1 MQWDAADELDI
12 LMIRQNLAK
21 IQKAMLPSSKGAV
34 SISDIVILDDNLTED
49 YSLDRVK
56 SPMRDIAK
64 GSPFRQM
71 LCFLALCKSGH
82 AVFKINLKEYELGPG
97 GIMVC
102 YPGMIVES
110 IKISSDCKGAM
121 VAFAH
126 EVFFPDS
133 TAPCIKTLRRYML
146 SPLVLQLDEK
156 RSGMLFTSYNL
167 LKSTLQKPDY
177 DYKKD
182 TIQGYF
188 VGNIGAF
195 ERICSMMGHTNALTA
210 PYEDPEAYQAYIDG
224 YTEYRLEQFEFIKKY
239 YDVDF
244 LMMHDDWGNQNGM
257 FMSPDM
263 WRQFYKESER
273 RLAARAHEL
282 GMKYMH
288 HSCGYITPI
297 VGDLVEIGV
306 DSWHAVQPMN
316 DLKMLKET
324 YGDKLIFA
332 GCVDAQVTDVPG
344 VTEDVVRA
352 EVRRVIDTLGK
363 GGGLMVSSSVM
374 FSIIPKVDGIIDDEG
389 KKYGQYSTLK
399 FA

>member
-1 MQWDAADELDI
+1 MQWEAADELDI
-12 LMIRQNLAK
+12 QMIRQNLAK

-182 TIQGYF
+182 TIQG
-188 VGNIGAF
+188 GLHIMAAMIAQWTDMEN
-195 ERICSMMGHTNALTA
+195 NAI
-210 PYEDPEAYQAYIDG
+210 PESPKSRD
-224 YTEYRLEQFEFIKKY
+224 ESLFLNFIS
-239 YDVDF
+239 DVQR
-244 LMMHDDWGNQNGM
+244 NC
-257 FMSPDM
+257 
-263 WRQFYKESER
+263 YKERKISFYSEKFCISPKYFA
-273 RLAARAHEL
+273 RLIYSVSGRHPAQWIKDYVIMEAKVMLRSGSFTVQQVSDAL
-282 GMKYMH
+282 NFPNSSFFGKYFK
-288 HSCGYITPI
+288 SGVGQSPKEYII
-297 VGDLVEIGV
+297 E
-306 DSWHAVQPMN
+306 S
-316 DLKMLKET
+316 
-324 YGDKLIFA
+324 
-332 GCVDAQVTDVPG
+332 
-344 VTEDVVRA
+344 R
-352 EVRRVIDTLGK
+352 
-363 GGGLMVSSSVM
+363 
-374 FSIIPKVDGIIDDEG
+374 
-389 KKYGQYSTLK
+389 
-399 FA
+399 